1 MEDNQLIIYFPKSF
15 ILGAHFLLR
24 MLNIVKGKGGFCG
37 MWKDISM
44 FGFEVDVVDVWTKQ
58 TS

>member
-44 FGFEVDVVDVWTKQ
+44 FGFEVDVVDV
-58 TS
+58 